1 MLEKIY
7 KNSTGP
13 LPMLY
18 EQPKEWQVTM
28 PCSHST
34 PHTRPPAQSVTKD
47 PSTNRQRARGRAA
60 RQEQTPAAQDARSRA
75 APAKFP
81 PCRSS
86 PCRGGGWGRRRHWS
100 GECQGACCP
109 RNPRCLRARRRE
121 DGAAQDGST
130 LSSTDGEITLANL
143 LVGQLGDVLGKLRH
157 GPKVSCVLQ
166 RRGSPAAGADTQAPR
181 SRRGTPDPWAPR
193 APRPARRGPL
203 RGLHERLAP
212 RAALAHAP
220 RRPGSSAPSQS
231 EDPSLHSG
239 RGRQRA
245 RAKPAHEKRKVA
257 GGAKGPAE
265 DNTPIDRLGV

>member
-1 MLEKIY
+1 MAGHNALA
-7 KNSTGP
+7 
-13 LPMLY
+13 
-18 EQPKEWQVTM
+18 V
-28 PCSHST
+28 
-34 PHTRPPAQSVTKD
+34 PALAVVEAGAAVGIGAASAK
-47 PSTNRQRARGRAA
+47 AHAA
-60 RQEQTPAAQDARSRA
+60 REILDA
-75 APAKFP
+75 
-81 PCRSS
+81 
-86 PCRGGGWGRRRHWS
+86 
-100 GECQGACCP
+100 
-109 RNPRCLRARRRE
+109 
-121 DGAAQDGST
+121 
-130 LSSTDGEITLANL
+130 LANL

-220 RRPGSSAPSQS
+220 RRPGSSAPSQF